1 MSDLTKKSCQS
12 CEGIGERFSK
22 TAIDQHLSMIHA
34 DWHYHPKERLIS
46 RDFHFK
52 DHFEVIAFVNAVAW
66 ISHGEHHHPS
76 IVVGYA
82 DCTVSYNTHA
92 LDGITENDFICASK
106 VDALIHV
113 SE

>member
-1 MSDLTKKSCQS
+1 MSDLRKKSCQS
-12 CEGIGERFSK
+12 CEGIGQRFTQK
-22 TAIDQHLSMIHA
+22 DINKHMKMIDNG
-34 DWHYHPKERLIS
+34 WHYDTQQRLII
-46 RDFHFK
+46 RHFHFK
-52 DHFEVIAFVNAVAW
+52 DHFEAIAFVNAVAW
-66 ISHGEHHHPS
+66 ISHGENHHPS